1 VYEGVCVCERERKRD
16 VEEFLASWVLP
27 KSIRVERIPQTGRRT
42 RREIQSWYLLLCM
55 ICDPGMDE
63 RGRERVWE
71 RSTEYCVN
79 SKFAT
84 HSF

>member
-1 VYEGVCVCERERKRD
+1 MCERERERD

-27 KSIRVERIPQTGRRT
+27 KSIRVERSPRTGRRT

-79 SKFAT
+79 SKFAA

>member
-1 VYEGVCVCERERKRD
+1 MCVYVRD
-16 VEEFLASWVLP
+16 RGNVEAFLAFWVLP
-27 KSIRVERIPQTGRRT
+27 KNIRVERNPWTGRRT

-63 RGRERVWE
+63 RGRKRVWE
-71 RSTEYCVN
+71 QSTKYCVN
-79 SKFAT
+79 SKFAA